1 MTSKFRRV
9 LPIVCEEL
17 SSASCNVFAR
27 KRPMVSRVN
36 VVNSAVRGCCMI
48 HLAYDAGVVR
58 PGTIA
63 AGIDSGGEIRLDL
76 KKYPV
81 LHASTAA
88 LSLPPLC
95 PYRRSVLHRR
105 V

>member
-1 MTSKFRRV
+1 
-9 LPIVCEEL
+9 
-17 SSASCNVFAR
+17 
-27 KRPMVSRVN
+27 
-36 VVNSAVRGCCMI
+36 MI

-88 LSLPPLC
+88 LSFIDASSSDVKAVPAR
-95 PYRRSVLHRR
+95 RRSQPEAALGGS
-105 V
+105 